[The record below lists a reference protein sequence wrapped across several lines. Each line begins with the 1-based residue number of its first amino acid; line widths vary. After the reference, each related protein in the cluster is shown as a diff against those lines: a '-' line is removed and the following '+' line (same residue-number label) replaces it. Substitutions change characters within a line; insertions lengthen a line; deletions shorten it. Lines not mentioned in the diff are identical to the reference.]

1 MRTLLED
8 TTLDDLENAA
18 NWAEVAT
25 YLTTI
30 TVQDLNLYVPLIQRQ
45 G

>member
-1 MRTLLED
+1 MRILLED

-18 NWAEVAT
+18 NWAKVAT

-30 TVQDLNLYVPLIQRQ
+30 TVQDLNLHVPLIQQ
-45 G
+45 